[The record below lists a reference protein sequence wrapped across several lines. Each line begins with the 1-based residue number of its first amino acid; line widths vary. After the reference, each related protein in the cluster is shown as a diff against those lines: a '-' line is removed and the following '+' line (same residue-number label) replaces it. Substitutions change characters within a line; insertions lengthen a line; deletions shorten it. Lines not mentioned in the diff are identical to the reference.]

1 MLTNQNQK
9 LKGDHEMLMIPHRGE
24 ASEAEVDKLGKC
36 DQTQPHTQTHRYTGP
51 NLFCHSVNAAFDY
64 WMWQVA
70 LKQMSAC
77 CMIYEHH
84 KTGSGQHSYKCE

>member
-36 DQTQPHTQTHRYTGP
+36 DQTQPHTQTHTDI
-51 NLFCHSVNAAFDY
+51 L
-64 WMWQVA
+64 A
-70 LKQMSAC
+70 LTYFAIQSMPHLIIGC
-77 CMIYEHH
+77 
-84 KTGSGQHSYKCE
+84 GR